1 MIPGVISDILALLI
15 LIPGVQT
22 FFRNALM
29 KTLAKRQEAMMNK
42 MMGGMMGGAGGAN
55 GQNPFEDL
63 MRQMQNMQNQQGGGS
78 PFQDSNVIDGEAREV
93 KPDQKQIEH
102 KDQK

>member
-1 MIPGVISDILALLI
+1 MENSIVSYHHLNQIKQHGFLSMVISHKPSVSIL
-15 LIPGVQT
+15 
-22 FFRNALM
+22 
-29 KTLAKRQEAMMNK
+29 E
-42 MMGGMMGGAGGAN
+42 
-55 GQNPFEDL
+55 
-63 MRQMQNMQNQQGGGS
+63 NMQNQQGGGS